1 MEREERRGEERS
13 FGDKG
18 GRIHTLRL
26 GREAC
31 RRNRT
36 SQRKDRLREEL
47 EVSQPQISV
56 IQRIGMRR
64 CSSKQQQKQQQ
75 LLVVLDCVK
84 HLNPFSCSHLAWKLI
99 AVLSKERAAL

>member
-1 MEREERRGEERS
+1 MTPLEEKTQGGGRRETAKLIRREGGGGGLGMEREERRGEERS

-36 SQRKDRLREEL
+36 SQRKTGL
-47 EVSQPQISV
+47 E
-56 IQRIGMRR
+56 R
-64 CSSKQQQKQQQ
+64 SS
-75 LLVVLDCVK
+75 
-84 HLNPFSCSHLAWKLI
+84 
-99 AVLSKERAAL
+99 R